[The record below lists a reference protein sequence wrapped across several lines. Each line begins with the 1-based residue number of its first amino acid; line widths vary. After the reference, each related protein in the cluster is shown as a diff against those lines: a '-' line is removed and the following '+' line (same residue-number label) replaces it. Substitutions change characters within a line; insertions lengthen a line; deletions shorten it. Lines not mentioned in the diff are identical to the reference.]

1 MARISAGIV
10 LAVLIALLC
19 AYGGLYAPGPTL
31 DECLADPAAFDG
43 AVVYAPRESVVGS
56 VTNDGFI
63 LKWAGREF
71 PVRGVARN
79 ARPGHYVGVRG
90 IFRSDGFIE
99 AEAIHVGRFRRL
111 KIAMSVVGACVMFAL
126 FLRGYT
132 WDRAQRGFRP
142 R

>member
-1 MARISAGIV
+1 MGQLFGSMW
-10 LAVLIALLC
+10 AL
-19 AYGGLYAPGPTL
+19 
-31 DECLADPAAFDG
+31 
-43 AVVYAPRESVVGS
+43 R
-56 VTNDGFI
+56 
-63 LKWAGREF
+63 WAGREF

-111 KIAMSVVGACVMFAL
+111 KIAMSVVGAGVMFAL